1 MSVGSEDAARVAGVP
16 TLAVVSVRE
25 FRVVDLPEDGLPT
38 RPISGSRGMLSRWV
52 MGADQVRKAVSIG
65 GEWDI

>member
-1 MSVGSEDAARVAGVP
+1 MSVGREDAARVNGVP

-38 RPISGSRGMLSRWV
+38 RPISGSRGMLSGWAW
-52 MGADQVRKAVSIG
+52 GEDQARKAVSIG

>member
-1 MSVGSEDAARVAGVP
+1 MSVGREDAARVNGVP

-38 RPISGSRGMLSRWV
+38 RPISGSRGMLSGWAREE
-52 MGADQVRKAVSIG
+52 DQARK
-65 GEWDI
+65 